1 MSQILKSSLKNTF
14 DCCPTTFQ
22 KLSEIPL
29 VEHQCA
35 AHSGTG
41 VVAAARLEPRSI
53 SQVYKVAS
61 ALLEIPPA

>member
-14 DCCPTTFQ
+14 DCCPTAFQ

-35 AHSGTG
+35 AHSGAG
-41 VVAAARLEPRSI
+41 VVAAARLKLRSI
-53 SQVYKVAS
+53 TQIYKVAN